1 MQRVM
6 CKKCSDILPLD
17 ESSKDLIIC
26 KCGNL
31 QIECEDKKIT
41 CCTDKSFYFVDDQ
54 GNVITGNV
62 PVDAPEITKEELL
75 SELEM
80 FTKNFTELPKH
91 AMLTPITHYDF
102 SSALLLLTAILRADK
117 SS

>member
-6 CKKCSDILPLD
+6 CKKCGDILPVD

-31 QIECEDKKIT
+31 QIECKDKKIT
-41 CCTDKSFYFVDDQ
+41 CCTTSSFDFVDDH
-54 GNVITGNV
+54 GNVIAGNV
-62 PVDAPEITKEELL
+62 PSDAPALIKEELL
-75 SELEM
+75 SELDLLI
-80 FTKNFTELPKH
+80 KNFTELPQH

-102 SSALLLLTAILRADK
+102 SSALMVLAAILRLDK